1 MVTVE
6 IFRAITPYV
15 TFFLAIIMGIIAW
28 LLKWMANGNSREFE
42 DLKKNIAGLER
53 EIRELEKERR
63 VDLKYMYEQYVDK
76 EAFYLAVGKT
86 EGLIGRI
93 FDQLNELSQA
103 VHKLVGAVNVKSTDK
118 VE

>member
-1 MVTVE
+1 MTVD
-6 IFRAITPYV
+6 IFRAITPYI

-28 LLKWMANGNSREFE
+28 FLKWMANGNHREFI
-42 DLKKNIAGLER
+42 DLKKSIDALEG

-63 VDLKYMYEQYVDK
+63 VDQKYMYEQYVDK

-86 EGLIGRI
+86 EGLISRI

-103 VHKLVGAVNVKSTDK
+103 VHKIVGAVNAKNAK
-118 VE
+118 KIE